1 MSTKSSGIEDSKDG
15 WDGLGHQVSIVRL
28 PHTTAPLLKPRS
40 FPRCFSRHHDLSPK
54 PKKKPSTHRDLQLRK
69 EDQDRRRTVYRKSSA
84 LARFFPLI
92 SSGARP
98 VIADGDDAAFVDSL
112 AK

>member
-1 MSTKSSGIEDSKDG
+1 MSAECSGTEDSKDG
-15 WDGLGHQVSIVRL
+15 WDGLGHQVSIVRPPTQQFL
-28 PHTTAPLLKPRS
+28 SSTPL
-40 FPRCFSRHHDLSPK
+40 FSRQHDLSPK
-54 PKKKPSTHRDLQLRK
+54 PEKNQPLIATCNVRK
-69 EDQDRRRTVYRKSSA
+69 EDRDRQGRTVYRKSSA

-98 VIADGDDAAFVDSL
+98 AIADGDDAVFVDSL